1 MKTVLVDLEDAPSV
15 HIVVFGAGA
24 MGSFFGGLLSSRHE
38 VLLIGRVDH
47 VRAVSEHGL
56 RITGKTIRLV
66 RPEAATKVPRGA
78 KPDVVLLSTK
88 AYDTES
94 AMVHLRPFARSALF
108 VTLQNGLDNADTI
121 ARSAERVVA
130 GTTSHGVTFLGPGE
144 IRHAGVGDTVI
155 GPWKGVDEA
164 DLVRLR
170 DVFDDV
176 GIPARLT
183 SDVRTE
189 LWAKVVLNAS
199 INPVSALAGVPNGR
213 LVRDR
218 RLREAVEV
226 VCREAASVARAE
238 GARIDPGE
246 ILHRTLLVARRT
258 ASNRS
263 SMLQDLEAG
272 RRTGI
277 DAITG
282 AIVAAAERRRLEVP
296 VNGVLLSLVRA
307 RESAASRSA

>member
-1 MKTVLVDLEDAPSV
+1 M
-15 HIVVFGAGA
+15 
-24 MGSFFGGLLSSRHE
+24 FGGLLSSRHD
-38 VLLIGRVDH
+38 VLLVGRADH
-47 VRAVSEHGL
+47 VRAVTAQGL
-56 RITGKTIRLV
+56 RITGKTVRLA
-66 RPEAATKVPRGA
+66 RPQAATKLPRGA
-78 KPDVVLLSTK
+78 KPDVVLVSTK

-94 AMVHLRPFARSALF
+94 AMVHLRPFAKSALF

-144 IRHAGVGDTVI
+144 IRHAGVGETVI

-170 DVFDDV
+170 DVLDDI
-176 GIPARLT
+176 GIPTRVT

-199 INPVSALAGVPNGR
+199 INPLAALAGVPNGR
-213 LVRDR
+213 LVRER
-218 RLREAVEV
+218 WLREAVEIV
-226 VCREAASVARAE
+226 SREAVTAARAE
-238 GARIDPGE
+238 GAKLDPAE

-258 ASNRS
+258 AANRS
-263 SMLQDLEAG
+263 SMLQDLDAG
-272 RRTGI
+272 RRTEI

-282 AIVAAAERRRLEVP
+282 AVVAAAERRRLEVP
-296 VNGVLLSLVRA
+296 VNRVVLALVRA
-307 RESAASRSA
+307 REAAASRSA